1 MGGQIILETYARMP
15 ERISALVFL
24 TAPFESPLRTF
35 YGRGI
40 DRVYRL
46 TNHVIRSMPR
56 PAVLLWRALFLA
68 DPALSNRIAQLV
80 RALGPN
86 SKVEDMAPY
95 YRHLAYLDPLVI
107 LKMAEAM
114 HQHSAGQILVQ
125 VRVPT
130 LILSGANDTFTPP
143 ILAEAMAEAIPN
155 AETAVVRDAT
165 HGAII
170 EKPEEVNAFVRSFLA
185 SQDPIRKGRAR
196 TPEEP
201 ERPRALSRRRRGG
214 TRRRPPRGDGRSG
227 PGVADAG

>member
-95 YRHLAYLDPLVI
+95 YRHLAYLD
-107 LKMAEAM
+107 
-114 HQHSAGQILVQ
+114 HW
-125 VRVPT
+125 
-130 LILSGANDTFTPP
+130 
-143 ILAEAMAEAIPN
+143 
-155 AETAVVRDAT
+155 
-165 HGAII
+165 
-170 EKPEEVNAFVRSFLA
+170 
-185 SQDPIRKGRAR
+185 
-196 TPEEP
+196 
-201 ERPRALSRRRRGG
+201 
-214 TRRRPPRGDGRSG
+214 
-227 PGVADAG
+227 

>member
-56 PAVLLWRALFLA
+56 PAVLLWRALVPGRPRPVQPHRPTGARPWTELQGRGHGA
-68 DPALSNRIAQLV
+68 VLPSPRLPRPT
-80 RALGPN
+80 G
-86 SKVEDMAPY
+86 
-95 YRHLAYLDPLVI
+95 I

-170 EKPEEVNAFVRSFLA
+170 EKPEEGQRLRPFVPG
-185 SQDPIRKGRAR
+185 QPGPDQ
-196 TPEEP
+196 E
-201 ERPRALSRRRRGG
+201 
-214 TRRRPPRGDGRSG
+214 G
-227 PGVADAG
+227 PGSNARGA